1 MTLLYLGH
9 TKVDRLLF
17 IAKRCPYLQI
27 DAYRL
32 ALQELRDNSLDH
44 NRYISAATKLNEVLT
59 AQGYPSFSID
69 NSWVD
74 STQKRAKSLL
84 ERLEAELK
92 NYKNN
97 LIKESIRVIIF
108 YKKYLTLDF

>member
-1 MTLLYLGH
+1 M
-9 TKVDRLLF
+9 LF
-17 IAKRCPYLQI
+17 IAKRCPSLQI

-32 ALQELRDNSLDH
+32 ALQELRDHSLDH
-44 NRYISAATKLNEVLT
+44 SRYISTATKLNEVLT

-69 NSWVD
+69 STWVD

-84 ERLEAELK
+84 ERLDVELK

-97 LIKESIRVIIF
+97 LIKESIRVII
-108 YKKYLTLDF
+108 L

>member
-1 MTLLYLGH
+1 
-9 TKVDRLLF
+9 LLF
-17 IAKRCPYLQI
+17 IAKRCPSLQI

-44 NRYISAATKLNEVLT
+44 ARYISAATKLNEVLT

-69 NSWVD
+69 NTWVD

-84 ERLEAELK
+84 ERLEVELK

-108 YKKYLTLDF
+108 YEIKQ